1 MGRVPNGRVEG
12 SVHYPCTRKRTDG
25 VCYMG
30 GGGGGRRWGGD
41 RLRSP
46 KVCPLRLRG
55 DLTNLFGGFSLCDPW
70 RAPCQQTGMGDP
82 HHPDGMPLELP

>member
-1 MGRVPNGRVEG
+1 MGYAIWVAEEVAD
-12 SVHYPCTRKRTDG
+12 DG
-25 VCYMG
+25 
-30 GGGGGRRWGGD
+30 GGD